1 MSTQSAKPRVQTERL
16 DDTRYRHWSA
26 ESETYAPVE
35 VLIKLVREGW
45 QLDKLAAVEAY
56 FYAGNRYVEILYFT
70 LWRDGEGMEIPVLS
84 NPVSRRLIQEHKL
97 TVIRVNVNRDLA

>member
-1 MSTQSAKPRVQTERL
+1 MSTQSDKIKVQTRPL
-16 DDTRYRHWSA
+16 DKTRFRHWSA

-35 VLIKLVREGW
+35 VLLNYLREGW

-56 FYAGNRYVEILYFT
+56 YYAGNRYIEVLYFT
-70 LWRDGEGMEIPVLS
+70 LWRDGDGLEIPVLS

-97 TVIRVNVNRDLA
+97 SVIRVNVNRD